1 MMAYEEN
8 RTLLLPFAGK
18 GFQGRTEGFAD
29 FKIRL
34 LVQDVLQNGR
44 GFGFGIAKPFETRQ
58 RVAVDASGHAA
69 AARPPPAYPQP
80 STYT

>member
-1 MMAYEEN
+1 MAYEEN

-34 LVQDVLQNGR
+34 LVQDVLQTGR
-44 GFGFGIAKPFETRQ
+44 GFGFGIAKPSEHRQ
-58 RVAVDASGHAA
+58 RVTVDASGARPA